1 MKRKIA
7 IMLAAVMAS
16 AMLPMNV
23 MASSSNSIS
32 KKVTVKDGDPIG
44 SAWTDDSSKN
54 DVVTS
59 GSDYNPVYLKLIP
72 QSGIESGS
80 SIIINIENG
89 KFDEDK
95 FPMPT
100 YTSGAGKTYQQMLNE
115 YNAGQSLS
123 SVLHANLGDTG
134 RLDLPYEI
142 SSVSKREIEIKLF
155 PIDDQDCDKSS
166 NRVGNDKV
174 YYYIPIHAIA
184 DGSGDVK
191 ITIDDNESNISGG
204 GTYTIATAS
213 DDDGSTTTTVD
224 DLTTF
229 RDAKVMEC
237 VTIKENVKETFE
249 FTDGKEIT
257 LRLSGGFIFTNTSG
271 INARIVGGEND
282 LPLKVTVVDDDKLTL
297 SLDETYY
304 SALKTAQKKGT
315 VRVKIDGLKVEADDE
330 DDDWGDVSLT
340 VSGCGVTKETV
351 QLGTRAD
358 YGFKLSTVDSA
369 TTILSG
375 RTWIDNSDLD
385 DDDFETASF
394 KFEETNA
401 GSWIT
406 QRAMKFTVPEG
417 VKIVDY
423 DYDNTEVVSKS
434 DLVDASTIDADGTVL
449 KLAANKIT
457 LDDDDDDNAEFEV
470 TLYVSVDADFAGDI
484 TVAVSGAGVSDDDD
498 LDDVVVA
505 NAVTPV
511 KIESTT
517 TKSNLG
523 YQAINTADVTITET
537 EAGALLDGEMV
548 YIDIDSLYGSSELGF
563 AGDED
568 DIEYTIDGELKID
581 NFKVNDGTI
590 RFKIDKDSYN
600 EPSSITFSNM
610 QIGSTRSVP
619 YGSYDLKLSGD
630 AVVNNYKDDVDD
642 VYPVK
647 GYDESSEEDLAYFDT
662 TDGYNFDDYLQI
674 VTEVGTLDS
683 VVEVTIGEKTIK
695 KDGQD
700 IAIDVAPYIQASSAS
715 TLVPLRFVSVAVGV
729 DSDNAENA
737 DESSKVMWDANTK
750 TATILYAAGSGQKI
764 IQFTAGSNI
773 MVIDGTSVPMENGVT
788 AEITDSRMFVPFRAL
803 GQALGVPVTWDA
815 DTRTAIY
822 NQK

>member
-166 NRVGNDKV
+166 NRVGNEKV

>member
-7 IMLAAVMAS
+7 IMLAAVMTS

-166 NRVGNDKV
+166 NRVGNEKV

>member
-1 MKRKIA
+1 
-7 IMLAAVMAS
+7 
-16 AMLPMNV
+16 
-23 MASSSNSIS
+23 
-32 KKVTVKDGDPIG
+32 
-44 SAWTDDSSKN
+44 
-54 DVVTS
+54 
-59 GSDYNPVYLKLIP
+59 
-72 QSGIESGS
+72 
-80 SIIINIENG
+80 
-89 KFDEDK
+89 
-95 FPMPT
+95 
-100 YTSGAGKTYQQMLNE
+100 
-115 YNAGQSLS
+115 
-123 SVLHANLGDTG
+123 
-134 RLDLPYEI
+134 
-142 SSVSKREIEIKLF
+142 
-155 PIDDQDCDKSS
+155 
-166 NRVGNDKV
+166 
-174 YYYIPIHAIA
+174 
-184 DGSGDVK
+184 
-191 ITIDDNESNISGG
+191 
-204 GTYTIATAS
+204 
-213 DDDGSTTTTVD
+213 
-224 DLTTF
+224 
-229 RDAKVMEC
+229 
-237 VTIKENVKETFE
+237 
-249 FTDGKEIT
+249 
-257 LRLSGGFIFTNTSG
+257 
-271 INARIVGGEND
+271 
-282 LPLKVTVVDDDKLTL
+282 
-297 SLDETYY
+297 
-304 SALKTAQKKGT
+304 
-315 VRVKIDGLKVEADDE
+315 
-330 DDDWGDVSLT
+330 
-340 VSGCGVTKETV
+340 
-351 QLGTRAD
+351 
-358 YGFKLSTVDSA
+358 
-369 TTILSG
+369 
-375 RTWIDNSDLD
+375 
-385 DDDFETASF
+385 
-394 KFEETNA
+394 
-401 GSWIT
+401 
-406 QRAMKFTVPEG
+406 MKFTVPEG